1 MLRLGLTGGIAS
13 GKSTVS
19 AMLRKLGFAVL
30 DADSIGHEV
39 IEPGQPAYDEVVRE
53 FGASILDAKN
63 HDAKKSV
70 DRSALARSDRSAP
83 ARIDSSAP
91 AHIDRSALARIVFA
105 DPAKLA
111 RLNAIVHPRVEERLN
126 LEFAKLARDGSAP
139 DGSMRDCLARDGS
152 ARDRSAGDGSAPAA
166 FVEAALIIEAG
177 LDKKLDGVVVVWCAP
192 AQQIERLVA
201 RGFTE
206 EEARRRIS
214 AQLPVEEKLRRA
226 LEKIDCSGSIAET
239 RRQVEQFAT
248 KLRAVRPRV

>member
-19 AMLRKLGFAVL
+19 AMLRKLGFTVL

-70 DRSALARSDRSAP
+70 DHSAPARINRSALARIDRSAL
-83 ARIDSSAP
+83 AR
-91 AHIDRSALARIVFA
+91 IDRSALARIVFA

-126 LEFAKLARDGSAP
+126 LEFAKLARDGSA
-139 DGSMRDCLARDGS
+139 RDGS
-152 ARDRSAGDGSAPAA
+152 ERDGLARDGSAPAA

-177 LDKKLDGVVVVWCAP
+177 LDKKLDGVVVVWCEP

-214 AQLPVEEKLRRA
+214 AQLPVEEKLRHA
-226 LEKIDCSGSIAET
+226 MEKIDCSGSIAET